1 MKKMIFCAV
10 LILCGSLA
18 MFAQQPAQKAPA
30 APADLASAIRNA
42 YKQNQ
47 GFIVASGEK
56 WPEDQY
62 GWKPAG
68 LDKELRTFGQVL
80 VHIANENNAQCSRV
94 LGKAEPKAF
103 DDSTAAYT
111 KAQATKIVKDSFAFC
126 DPVFQSLTNQNM
138 AEMVKI
144 PGRGER
150 AHATSLILD
159 VAHSNEQYG
168 MIMVYFAMKGMVPV
182 SHEKK

>member
-1 MKKMIFCAV
+1 MKKTGFATV
-10 LILCGSLA
+10 LFLCGA
-18 MFAQQPAQKAPA
+18 TIAFAQQPAAKRPP
-30 APADLASAIRNA
+30 APADLATAIRNA

-47 GFIVASGEK
+47 GFIVASAEK
-56 WPEDQY
+56 WPADQY

-94 LGKAEPKAF
+94 LGTTEPKAF

-111 KAQATKIVKDSFAFC
+111 KAEATKIVKDSFAFC
-126 DPVFQSLTNQNM
+126 DPVFQALTNENM
-138 AEMVKI
+138 TEMVKI
-144 PGRGER
+144 PGRAER

-159 VAHSNEQYG
+159 LAHSNEQYG
-168 MIMVYFAMKGMVPV
+168 MIMV
-182 SHEKK
+182 